1 MNKTGSHRGVAVI
14 TTAEFF
20 GDPVVLEE
28 LAPIYCAEMVSTIVP
43 VVMGMLLARETG
55 GAAPEEKLSVLH
67 DDLRRSIPLV
77 LRWMGDPDNIE
88 RHLDRMIDD
97 GISQSRKTFPAVDA
111 FMRGE
116 FDQFFQQIA
125 PSFQVPESG

>member
-1 MNKTGSHRGVAVI
+1 M
-14 TTAEFF
+14 TTAAEFF
-20 GDPVVLEE
+20 GDPEILEE
-28 LAPIYCAEMVSTIVP
+28 LAPIYCAETVATIVP
-43 VVMGMLLARETG
+43 AVMGTTLARETG
-55 GAAPEEKLSVLH
+55 DAAPEEKVRVMH

-125 PSFQVPESG
+125 PSFQESLKRHGDQT